1 MYEQLHDN
9 RITALYCRLSR
20 DDGFYEDS
28 CSIVSQK
35 SLLEKYA
42 NDQGFG
48 NCQFFVDDGYTGTN
62 YDRPDFKR
70 LIGLVDSG
78 DIGIIIVKDLSR
90 LGREY
95 LQTGYYTEVVF
106 PSHDVRFIAINDG
119 IDSTDGENE
128 FAPFKNIINEWYARD
143 ISRKIKTIRKISAER
158 GEYVNGRPP
167 YGYIRNPEHH
177 NHLIPDWDTAPV
189 VKRIF
194 DMCVSGK
201 GCIEIAGILKD
212 EKIPRP
218 SSYHLDKDG
227 FNKADQDD
235 ENRFDWCQRSVRD
248 ILMNPVYIGHLFSLR
263 ETTRSFKD
271 KRPVK
276 IPEEQW
282 IKCYNNHEAIVT
294 EEVFRIAQSRV
305 AVKRPRNPASAKNI
319 YRGLMVCADCGSG
332 MHFIIRRPPHKG
344 IGYYVCGFAK
354 RMGAGCGCSQHYIT
368 IEQLEDMLLK
378 DINRII
384 NWIAEDRD
392 GFLRYVEGLAA
403 AESEKSRSES
413 KTELEAAIKRIDEL
427 NIIIKKLY
435 EDQAFGIISTE
446 RYKILVSDYEAES
459 TALDEKVRKLKE
471 TIIKSSSNRKD
482 VASFI
487 NLICSYENIV
497 EMDSD
502 IAHNLIDKIFVHEKE
517 SYGDQIVMRVEVH
530 YRFIGCIDDTLMI
543 PKAKGRI
550 KRAV

>member
-1 MYEQLHDN
+1 MTEQLHDN

-42 NDQGFG
+42 SDQSFG

-62 YDRPDFKR
+62 YDRPDFQR
-70 LIGLVDSG
+70 LIHLVESEDV
-78 DIGIIIVKDLSR
+78 GIIIVKDLSR

-95 LQTGYYTEVVF
+95 LQTGYYTEVAF
-106 PSHDVRFIAINDG
+106 PTHDVRFIAINDG

-143 ISRKIKTIRKISAER
+143 ISRKIKTIRRISAER

-167 YGYIRNPEHH
+167 YGYIKNPEQH
-177 NHLIPDWDTAPV
+177 NHLMPDPINAPV

-201 GCIEIAGILKD
+201 GCIEIARILKD
-212 EKIPRP
+212 DEIPRL

-227 FNKADQDD
+227 INTADQDD
-235 ENRFDWCQRSVRD
+235 ESRFEWSHRSVRD
-248 ILMNPVYIGHLFSLR
+248 ILI
-263 ETTRSFKD
+263 
-271 KRPVK
+271 
-276 IPEEQW
+276 
-282 IKCYNNHEAIVT
+282 
-294 EEVFRIAQSRV
+294 
-305 AVKRPRNPASAKNI
+305 
-319 YRGLMVCADCGSG
+319 
-332 MHFIIRRPPHKG
+332 IIRRPPHKG
-344 IGYYVCGFAK
+344 MGYYACGLAK
-354 RMGAGCGCSQHYIT
+354 RNGVGCGCSQHYIT
-368 IEQLEDMLLK
+368 IEQLEDLLLK

-392 GFLRYVEGLAA
+392 GFEKYVEGLSAV
-403 AESEKSRSES
+403 ENEKSRSES

-435 EDQAFGIISTE
+435 ENQALGVISRE

-459 TALDEKVRKLKE
+459 TALDERVRQLKE
-471 TIIKSSSNRKD
+471 NIVRNSGKRKD
-482 VASFI
+482 TESFI
-487 NLICSYENIV
+487 NLINSYGELV
-497 EMDSD
+497 ELDSD
-502 IAHNLIDKIFVHEKE
+502 IAHNLIDKILVHEKE
-517 SYGDQIVMRVEVH
+517 SDGNRMVMRVEIK
-530 YRFIGCIDDTLMI
+530 YRFIGCIDDTLVI
-543 PKAKGRI
+543 PKTKGRI
-550 KRAV
+550 KHAV